1 MSSQSHPSISS
12 ESQHPS
18 DLLKNVHF
26 SSSTSSSDPIPETL
40 TASDLLSGSY
50 DPSKLHPMAGLGD
63 QLDYL
68 VLDDDKTSDLP
79 GSGTAIPSRGW
90 SDDLCYGTGTMY
102 LGGLALGG
110 AWGFREG
117 ASRPLAVSNM
127 RLRINSILNSVTR
140 RGTFLGNSAGV
151 LALGYNG
158 INSTIDAV
166 RGKHDVFGSMAAGAL
181 TGALFKSTAGVKPA
195 LATATVVS
203 AFAGVWSWLKTRV

>member
-1 MSSQSHPSISS
+1 MSSLSSPSN
-12 ESQHPS
+12 SQDSS

-26 SSSTSSSDPIPETL
+26 SSQTSDPIPETL
-40 TASDLLSGSY
+40 TASDLLSAPY
-50 DPSKLHPMAGLGD
+50 DPAKLHPMASLGD

-68 VLDDDKTSDLP
+68 VLDDDKTNDLP
-79 GSGTAIPSRGW
+79 GSGTAVPSRGW

-117 ASRPLAVSNM
+117 ASRPLAVSNT

-166 RGKHDVFGSMAAGAL
+166 RGKHDAFGSMIAGAL

-195 LATATVVS
+195 LAAATIVS
-203 AFAGVWSWLKTRV
+203 ASAGVWSWVKTRV

>member
-1 MSSQSHPSISS
+1 SNPQD
-12 ESQHPS
+12 PS

-26 SSSTSSSDPIPETL
+26 SSGTSDPIPETL
-40 TASDLLSGSY
+40 TASDLLSAPY
-50 DPSKLHPMAGLGD
+50 DPAKLHPMASLGD

-68 VLDDDKTSDLP
+68 VLDDDKTNDLP

-117 ASRPLAVSNM
+117 AGRPLAVSNT

-166 RGKHDVFGSMAAGAL
+166 RGKHDAFGSMVAGAL
-181 TGALFKSTAGVKPA
+181 TGALFRSTAGVRPA
-195 LATATVVS
+195 LAAATIVS
-203 AFAGVWSWLKTRV
+203 ASAGAWSWVKTRV

>member
-1 MSSQSHPSISS
+1 MSYPSDTPN
-12 ESQHPS
+12 HDTS

-26 SSSTSSSDPIPETL
+26 SSHSSDPLPEAP
-40 TASDLLSGSY
+40 TASDLLSSTY
-50 DPSKLHPMAGLGD
+50 DPAKLHPMASLGG

-117 ASRPLAVSNM
+117 ASRPLAVSNA

-166 RGKHDVFGSMAAGAL
+166 RGKHDAFGSMLAGAI

-195 LATATVVS
+195 LAAATIVS
-203 AFAGVWSWLKTRV
+203 ASAGMWSWVKTRV

>member
-1 MSSQSHPSISS
+1 MSSQSYPSTT
-12 ESQHPS
+12 SQSQDPS

-26 SSSTSSSDPIPETL
+26 SSQNSDPLPEIP

-50 DPSKLHPMAGLGD
+50 DPAKLHPMASLGE

-68 VLDDDKTSDLP
+68 VLEDDKTNDLP

-117 ASRPLAVSNM
+117 ASRPLAVSNT

-166 RGKHDVFGSMAAGAL
+166 RGKHDAFGSMFAGAL

-195 LATATVVS
+195 LAAATIVS
-203 AFAGVWSWLKTRV
+203 ASAGVWSWIKTRV